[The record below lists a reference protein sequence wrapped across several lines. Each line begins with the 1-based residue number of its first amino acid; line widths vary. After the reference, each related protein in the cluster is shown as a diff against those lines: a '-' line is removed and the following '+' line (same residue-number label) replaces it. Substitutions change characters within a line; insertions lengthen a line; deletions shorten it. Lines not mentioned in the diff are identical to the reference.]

1 MPSKQCPVTPNSF
14 WMANPVLN
22 TGHFTSYMG
31 MEHHGTHDMGPM
43 GPAKKNVD
51 HLIWYPFKAWWLFNT
66 FHPNMWLFCSLNH
79 YNELF
84 GSVLWAGQ
92 RFCDLWI
99 QLPFTDR
106 TVLRCAVI
114 CRRGANAGAFLGS
127 TGWNGQD
134 ETLLLTGAWYEIG
147 NWSIISIFTI
157 IPFPIPYWAAVI
169 KSFWKKNMCALTNV
183 DSIDHWRWLSPS
195 EQDNCWILGDPDV
208 DHVQILQ
215 SWFAEL
221 GTRPCSSGLS
231 SFSPVE

>member
-1 MPSKQCPVTPNSF
+1 
-14 WMANPVLN
+14 
-22 TGHFTSYMG
+22 
-31 MEHHGTHDMGPM
+31 
-43 GPAKKNVD
+43 
-51 HLIWYPFKAWWLFNT
+51 
-66 FHPNMWLFCSLNH
+66 MWLFCSLNH

-147 NWSIISIFTI
+147 N
-157 IPFPIPYWAAVI
+157 
-169 KSFWKKNMCALTNV
+169 
-183 DSIDHWRWLSPS
+183 
-195 EQDNCWILGDPDV
+195 
-208 DHVQILQ
+208 
-215 SWFAEL
+215 
-221 GTRPCSSGLS
+221 
-231 SFSPVE
+231 

>member
-169 KSFWKKNMCALTNV
+169 KSFWKKTCVRWPMLTLLITGDDFLRLNKTTV
-183 DSIDHWRWLSPS
+183 GFLVTPTLTTCRSCNPDL
-195 EQDNCWILGDPDV
+195 QNLGPGPARRV
-208 DHVQILQ
+208 YHHFPL
-215 SWFAEL
+215 
-221 GTRPCSSGLS
+221 
-231 SFSPVE
+231 